1 MGERRAPSVLMV
13 LRDMLYISYLLPAE
27 RIARMVPRSL
37 VPATADGRN
46 GFLSLVIFKGNT
58 KKAFHIPAPPIPYD
72 QVNIRTYVVDP
83 RTGGTAVYFIRCG
96 INGGFITFMYRK
108 LSGMPVE
115 HCAFTITADTGDA
128 GHYDSYR
135 VEGVWRGRFTITAS
149 ETAPAVTGLDP
160 FPDTDKALL
169 YLMDPAA
176 GFYPARGSLR
186 RLEIFHAPLKP
197 RVCTATGVSFPCLE
211 DLGLL
216 NGKEIGD
223 PHNLLL
229 VPYTPFE
236 IFLPPEKEKGL
247 GHFCSCGIY

>member
-1 MGERRAPSVLMV
+1 MA

-27 RIARMVPRSL
+27 RIARMVPRGL

-58 KKAFHIPAPPIPYD
+58 KEAFRIPAPSIPFD

-96 INGGFITFMYRK
+96 ISGRFITFMYRM

-115 HCAFTITADTGDA
+115 RCTFEITAHTGNA

-135 VEGVWRGRFTITAS
+135 VEGDWRGPFTITAR
-149 ETAPAVTGLDP
+149 ETAPAVDGLDP
-160 FPDTDKALL
+160 FPDVDGALL
-169 YLMDPAA
+169 YLMDPAV
-176 GFYPARGSLR
+176 GLYPAWGSLR
-186 RLEIFHAPLKP
+186 RLRIFHEPLKP
-197 RVCTATGVSFPCLE
+197 RVCKATGVSFPCLKN
-211 DLGLL
+211 LGLL
-216 NGKEIGD
+216 NAEEIGE
-223 PHNLLL
+223 PHDLLL
-229 VPYTPFE
+229 VPHTPFE

-247 GHFCSCGIY
+247 GHFRSQGIY